1 MQGIRFIGM
10 IAILATGLA
19 GCNVTEQSLQP
30 IPGEQQQVADTPS
43 PGGFD
48 PFAGAPG
55 TAAAPPTQATV
66 PQGQAPTQAA
76 LPAGQVRGQI
86 RFMPVIGAPVNA
98 VTPLSRQLAVEA
110 RNRGLAIL
118 SASDP
123 GGEHVLKGYFSAD
136 SFDGQTT
143 VFLPGQGC
151 YRCVFPS
158 PPPPGMVPNCAE
170 AGVLGALTGTLGSL
184 QATEVAKVILG
195 IGEPLIGRLLLVD
208 ALSMEFRV
216 VKTRRNPECPLCGDH
231 PTVTELI
238 DYEVFCGLVLPGQ
251 ETGVAVH

>member
-66 PQGQAPTQAA
+66 PQGQAQSPAAQTQAA

-143 VFLPGQGC
+143 VYYVWDILD
-151 YRCVFPS
+151 PS
-158 PPPPGMVPNCAE
+158 GTR
-170 AGVLGALTGTLGSL
+170 LTRI
-184 QATEVAKVILG
+184 Q
-195 IGEPLIGRLLLVD
+195 
-208 ALSMEFRV
+208 
-216 VKTRRNPECPLCGDH
+216 
-231 PTVTELI
+231 
-238 DYEVFCGLVLPGQ
+238 GQ
-251 ETGVAVH
+251 ESFPGGSGDPWASVPASVMEQIATRTLSDYLAWRGL

>member
-1 MQGIRFIGM
+1 MQGIRLIGM
-10 IAILATGLA
+10 IAILAAGLA

-30 IPGEQQQVADTPS
+30 IPGEPQQAADTPS

-48 PFAGAPG
+48 PFAGASG
-55 TAAAPPTQATV
+55 TAAAPPTQPAV
-66 PQGQAPTQAA
+66 LQGQAQGPAAQAQAA

-143 VFLPGQGC
+143 VYYVWDILDPSGTRLTRIQGQESFPGGSGD
-151 YRCVFPS
+151 PWAS
-158 PPPPGMVPNCAE
+158 VP
-170 AGVLGALTGTLGSL
+170 AGVMEKIATRTLS
-184 QATEVAKVILG
+184 
-195 IGEPLIGRLLLVD
+195 
-208 ALSMEFRV
+208 
-216 VKTRRNPECPLCGDH
+216 
-231 PTVTELI
+231 
-238 DYEVFCGLVLPGQ
+238 DYIAWRGL
-251 ETGVAVH
+251 

>member
-143 VFLPGQGC
+143 VYYVWDILDPSGTRLTRIQGQESFPGGSGD
-151 YRCVFPS
+151 PWAS
-158 PPPPGMVPNCAE
+158 VP
-170 AGVLGALTGTLGSL
+170 AGVMEKIATRTLS
-184 QATEVAKVILG
+184 
-195 IGEPLIGRLLLVD
+195 D
-208 ALSMEFRV
+208 YV
-216 VKTRRNPECPLCGDH
+216 VWR
-231 PTVTELI
+231 
-238 DYEVFCGLVLPGQ
+238 GL
-251 ETGVAVH
+251 

>member
-1 MQGIRFIGM
+1 MQGIRTIGM

-55 TAAAPPTQATV
+55 TAAAPPAQATV

-98 VTPLSRQLAVEA
+98 VTPLSRQLAIEA

-143 VFLPGQGC
+143 VYYVWDILDPSGTRLTRIQGQESFPGGSGD
-151 YRCVFPS
+151 PWAS
-158 PPPPGMVPNCAE
+158 VP
-170 AGVLGALTGTLGSL
+170 AGVMEKIATRTLS
-184 QATEVAKVILG
+184 
-195 IGEPLIGRLLLVD
+195 
-208 ALSMEFRV
+208 
-216 VKTRRNPECPLCGDH
+216 
-231 PTVTELI
+231 
-238 DYEVFCGLVLPGQ
+238 DYIAWRGL
-251 ETGVAVH
+251 

>member
-1 MQGIRFIGM
+1 MMQGIRLIGM
-10 IAILATGLA
+10 IAILAAGLA

-30 IPGEQQQVADTPS
+30 IPGEPQQAADTPS

-55 TAAAPPTQATV
+55 TAAAPPTQPGV
-66 PQGQAPTQAA
+66 LQGQAQSPAAQTQAA

-143 VFLPGQGC
+143 VYYVWDILDPSGTRLTRIQGQESFPGGSGD
-151 YRCVFPS
+151 PWAS
-158 PPPPGMVPNCAE
+158 VP
-170 AGVLGALTGTLGSL
+170 AGVMEKIATRTLS
-184 QATEVAKVILG
+184 
-195 IGEPLIGRLLLVD
+195 
-208 ALSMEFRV
+208 
-216 VKTRRNPECPLCGDH
+216 
-231 PTVTELI
+231 
-238 DYEVFCGLVLPGQ
+238 DYIAWRGL
-251 ETGVAVH
+251 